1 MTRIQVL
8 RDARAEWVEKNIAA
22 KEAIDEIYVREQ
34 NAVRDALLPFF
45 DDFSDE
51 VEVTASRGSV
61 YFKMDHPEYSYKKEL
76 FNLYLRENWNFSEEE
91 EGRKT
96 FNGVDLSYYTTQT
109 KGGDLWELNRL
120 FLLGKVAGV
129 VRWNQ
134 DEIVDA
140 ANKAVASFKEEYK
153 VAHQLQDMI
162 STAIRDIDVRIKELI
177 KERVIFELNTNGVV
191 FTKGV
196 EVQLKYN
203 YTPRILSIKL
213 IDFSKSGKKATAVFV
228 FAHGGSISREEN
240 CSVESIVEQVAHY
253 YPNFV
258 EDIAGRV
265 VTPAV

>member
-8 RDARAEWVEKNIAA
+8 QDARAEWVEKSIAA
-22 KEAIDEIYVREQ
+22 KETIGEIYVREQ

-45 DDFSDE
+45 ADFNE
-51 VEVTASRGSV
+51 GVTVEVHRGSV
-61 YFKMDHPEYSYKKEL
+61 YFKMAHPDYSYLKEL
-76 FNLYLRENWNFSEEE
+76 FNLYLREDWNEDGPAF
-91 EGRKT
+91 K
-96 FNGVDLSYYTTQT
+96 GVDLSYYTTST
-109 KGGDLWELNRL
+109 KGDDLWELERL
-120 FLLGKVAGV
+120 FLLGKLAGV

-140 ANKAVASFKEEYK
+140 ANKAVAGFKEEYR
-153 VAHQLQDMI
+153 VAYQLQNMI
-162 STAIRDIDVRIKELI
+162 KTAIGDIDVRVRQLI
-177 KERVIFELNTNGVV
+177 KQKVEFDLKNDRVE

-213 IDFSKSGKKATAVFV
+213 IDFSKSGKKATAVFL

-253 YPNFV
+253 YPNFAKDTK
-258 EDIAGRV
+258 EELL
-265 VTPAV
+265 PS